1 MFSSKRLGTYA
12 VTDSN
17 MLKNFKLTIEYDG
30 GGYHGWQRQATDATI
45 QEEIEKAL
53 LTMTGAKVALTSSSR
68 TDAGVHACGQ
78 VANFLCE
85 TNLSHEVFQRGLNS
99 LLPRDIVIT
108 ACIQVPD
115 SFNARYDAKS
125 KKYHYKILNR
135 RLPAAIGRQYFWH
148 IPPKLDFSAM
158 RRACRHIIGTHDFK
172 AFEGAGSPRAHTTRR
187 VIHADLVK
195 DNDGHLLF
203 EIEGDGFLRFMVR
216 NIVGTLVDVGL
227 AKSTPEDF
235 KTILLSKDR
244 NLAGATAPPQGL
256 YLMQVNY

>member
-1 MFSSKRLGTYA
+1 MRTYA
-12 VTDSN
+12 VTDYN

-30 GGYHGWQRQATDATI
+30 GAYHGWQRQATDPTI

-53 LTMTGAKVALTSSSR
+53 LTMTGAKVALTGSGR
-68 TDAGVHACGQ
+68 TDAGVHAWGQ
-78 VANFLCE
+78 VANFLCK
-85 TNLSHEVFQRGLNS
+85 TNLSHDVFQRGLNS
-99 LLPRDIVIT
+99 LLSRDIVIT
-108 ACIQVPD
+108 ACTRVPD

-125 KKYHYKILNR
+125 KTYHYKILNR

-148 IPPKLDFSAM
+148 IPPKLDLSAM

-195 DNDGHLLF
+195 DHEGYLIF

-227 AKSTPEDF
+227 GKNTAKDF
-235 KTILLSKDR
+235 KRILLSKDR
-244 NLAGATAPPQGL
+244 NLAGVTAPPQGL
-256 YLMQVNY
+256 FLMQVNY